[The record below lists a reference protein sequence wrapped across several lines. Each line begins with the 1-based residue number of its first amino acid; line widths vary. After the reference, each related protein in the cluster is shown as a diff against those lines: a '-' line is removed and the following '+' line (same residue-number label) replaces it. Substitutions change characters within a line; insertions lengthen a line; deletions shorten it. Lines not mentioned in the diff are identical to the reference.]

1 MLFVQ
6 TFVSLF
12 EKQFREI
19 TMLPAEPSTTNVI
32 SRQVSYAGKHFEPDD
47 NATSEVGH
55 L

>member
-1 MLFVQ
+1 MFCLQ
-6 TFVSLF
+6 MFVSLF

-32 SRQVSYAGKHFEPDD
+32 SRQVSYAGKHFDSDD